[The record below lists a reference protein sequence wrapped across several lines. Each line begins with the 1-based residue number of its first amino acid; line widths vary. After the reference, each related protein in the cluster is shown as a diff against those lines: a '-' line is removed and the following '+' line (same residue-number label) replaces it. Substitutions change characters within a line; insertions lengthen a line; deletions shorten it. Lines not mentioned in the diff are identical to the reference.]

1 MLIIEIANKEL
12 TGGHI
17 AIMLIIEIC
26 QCRINRLPYWNNA
39 NYRDAKIELTGCH
52 IGIMLIL
59 EMVKTEL
66 SAAFWNYAN
75 YRYLPNFN

>member
-1 MLIIEIANKEL
+1 MLIIEMAKKELTGGHIGIMVIIEIAKEEL

-26 QCRINRLPYWNNA
+26 QCRINRRPY
-39 NYRDAKIELTGCH
+39 
-52 IGIMLIL
+52 
-59 EMVKTEL
+59 
-66 SAAFWNYAN
+66 WNYAN